1 MAKLAFSAKEAAFKV
16 LSPPGLASPGFLD
29 VAIVWREEREFGLRA
44 ESLARLVLPARAE
57 GDTEGEVAGYGAH
70 RRELNDFTIERLTG

>member
-1 MAKLAFSAKEAAFKV
+1 M
-16 LSPPGLASPGFLD
+16 
-29 VAIVWREEREFGLRA
+29 EFGLRA